1 MSPGTP
7 PSVEQTLL
15 PPPKPFA
22 AADAGNRLSSA
33 SVLSLDSVVGGKK
46 DFKLQ
51 KVDPFFT
58 DSNGEY
64 ARNFEQQLENLN
76 GSNSESQLCIEEFLV
91 KSERRWFNKFRDA
104 RLGRL
109 RSPTPSVFRD
119 NHSHGRGSPDGSMYV
134 DEAGHRNSGDAVHD
148 NGSDDTDDEFLLG
161 KDYVPPT
168 GLKKWMQIKIGDWPV
183 YTLFLALGQIIAANS
198 YQITL
203 LTGEVG
209 QTAEKLYGIA
219 TTYAITSALWW
230 LVFRYFKSIVCL
242 STPWFLY
249 GIAFLFIGSAHFE
262 SDSFTRGWIQNVGS
276 GFYAAASSSG
286 SIFFALNFGDEGGA
300 PVSKWIFRACVI
312 QGIQQV
318 YVIVL
323 WYWGSTMAHQSSQG
337 LLTADNTISNTWK
350 MTAICYP
357 IAMLLWAIGLL
368 LIFGLPN
375 YYRQKPG
382 KVPSFYKSL
391 FRRKIVLWNFVAVIL
406 QNFFLSAPYGRNWSF
421 LWTSS
426 HTKPWQIVIL
436 CVIFFG
442 LLWCAFLYIVAVL
455 SKQHSW
461 FLPVFACGLG
471 APRFLQIWWGV
482 SGIGHY
488 LPWVAGGYTGGALV
502 SRSIWLWLGVLDSI
516 QGLGFGIIL
525 LQTLTRMHMCFT
537 LIVSQVLGS
546 IATIVARAC
555 APNNVGPGPVSPDI
569 TKGAG
574 ELANAWF
581 WVALFCQLLVCAGF
595 LLFFRKEQLAKP

>member
-1 MSPGTP
+1 
-7 PSVEQTLL
+7 
-15 PPPKPFA
+15 
-22 AADAGNRLSSA
+22 
-33 SVLSLDSVVGGKK
+33 
-46 DFKLQ
+46 
-51 KVDPFFT
+51 
-58 DSNGEY
+58 
-64 ARNFEQQLENLN
+64 
-76 GSNSESQLCIEEFLV
+76 
-91 KSERRWFNKFRDA
+91 
-104 RLGRL
+104 
-109 RSPTPSVFRD
+109 
-119 NHSHGRGSPDGSMYV
+119 
-134 DEAGHRNSGDAVHD
+134 
-148 NGSDDTDDEFLLG
+148 
-161 KDYVPPT
+161 
-168 GLKKWMQIKIGDWPV
+168 
-183 YTLFLALGQIIAANS
+183 
-198 YQITL
+198 
-203 LTGEVG
+203 
-209 QTAEKLYGIA
+209 
-219 TTYAITSALWW
+219 
-230 LVFRYFKSIVCL
+230 
-242 STPWFLY
+242 
-249 GIAFLFIGSAHFE
+249 
-262 SDSFTRGWIQNVGS
+262 
-276 GFYAAASSSG
+276 
-286 SIFFALNFGDEGGA
+286 
-300 PVSKWIFRACVI
+300 
-312 QGIQQV
+312 
-318 YVIVL
+318 
-323 WYWGSTMAHQSSQG
+323 
-337 LLTADNTISNTWK
+337 
-350 MTAICYP
+350 
-357 IAMLLWAIGLL
+357 MLLWAIGLL

-581 WVALFCQLLVCAGF
+581 GVALFCQLLVCAGF
-595 LLFFRKEQLAKP
+595 LLFFRKLLLAKP